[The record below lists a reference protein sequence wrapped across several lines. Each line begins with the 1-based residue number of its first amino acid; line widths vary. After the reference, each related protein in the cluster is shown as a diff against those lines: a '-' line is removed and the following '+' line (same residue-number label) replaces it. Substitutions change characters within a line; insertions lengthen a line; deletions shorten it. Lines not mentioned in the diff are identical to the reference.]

1 MLRGITVGCG
11 FFGNLHLEAWS
22 RIEKAHIVAVVDKD
36 EQKAEEAA
44 TRFGIGAGNRF
55 GIGAG
60 NRFGIGTGTGFG
72 PKAYADLGQA
82 IEETSP
88 DFVDVATRPDS
99 HLAVVEVAAAQGC
112 HVLCQKPLAPT
123 WPESVEIVEACK
135 RYGVRLMVHE
145 NWRWQPWYRE
155 IKKLIASGIIGPV
168 NTITLIRH
176 EADALLEPPFPDQP
190 YFVDMERFLVIE
202 SMIHLI
208 DTARFLGGE
217 IDAVTCHL
225 RKLSGVTKGEDSVH
239 LHLRLRDEAWGILYS
254 TRCSEPDL
262 ADPVCD
268 YARIEGRKGYVRL
281 DRDGTLTV
289 KPLHEPAFRH
299 DYAIPEA
306 GYRGDSVRRALQHF
320 ADCLASNA
328 PFETEG
334 EEYLQVMRAVF
345 AAYESAEAG
354 TTIAL

>member
-11 FFGNLHLEAWS
+11 FFGKLHLEAWG
-22 RIEKAHIVAVVDKD
+22 RVENARIVAAVDKQ
-36 EQKAEEAA
+36 EKNAEEAGR
-44 TRFGIGAGNRF
+44 RFGTA
-55 GIGAG
+55 
-60 NRFGIGTGTGFG
+60 
-72 PKAYADLGQA
+72 AYTDLVRA

-99 HLAVVEVAAAQGC
+99 HLAIVKLAASKNC

-123 WPESVEIVEACK
+123 WGESVQIVETCE
-135 RYGVRLMVHE
+135 RHGVRLMVHE
-145 NWRWQPWYRE
+145 NWHWQPWYRE
-155 IKKLIASGIIGPV
+155 IKELVASGVIGQV
-168 NTITLIRH
+168 TTITLIRH

-217 IDAVTCHL
+217 IEAVTCHM
-225 RKLSGVTKGEDSVH
+225 RTLSGVTKGEDSVH

-262 ADPVCD
+262 AAPVCD

-289 KPLHEPAFRH
+289 KPLYGPAFKH
-299 DYAIPEA
+299 EYAIAEA
-306 GYRGDSVRRALQHF
+306 GYRGSSVHRALQHF
-320 ADCLASNA
+320 TDCLSSNL

-334 EEYLQVMRAVF
+334 RGYLQVMRAVF

-354 TTIAL
+354 KTIFL